1 LAYDANIRIGV
12 TGLDQL
18 NKAIGAVN
26 KLEKQLAR
34 RFEAALDTQQFD
46 RLGVTLDR
54 VAQAA
59 GRARANLNNVDVNNW
74 AELRGAVKRVVD
86 TLELQEGVQRK
97 INKELDIEIAKRNQ
111 LKTAVQANIAASRQS
126 REASNFGFGNAGDP
140 VAKSIARNQAKV
152 AAATAPGE
160 AVLAMNRLNEKEK
173 QYFVEVQRANEA
185 LYLRS
190 EIIKRLAQDQYARDR
205 AVSQDFGVN
214 PARALRPAG
223 VSDADVARRNADAA
237 RGRQANAEEENLS
250 AVERRIGLRNQE
262 TEIMNRQTALLKQ
275 QAIDEY
281 ARNKSLSRN
290 FGVKDP
296 ARALR
301 PAGVSDEQVIA
312 RNAEATRAKTLKDR
326 KEAFQIA
333 NREEQA
339 ELRINKVLERRQQLA
354 AGIKDKRAGA
364 GNLRQGAQ
372 GALIGGGFPLLFGQG
387 AGASVGGLL
396 GGGIGGAGFAG
407 GAFAGGIAG
416 SLLGTQFDKLKASA
430 LGLADALKAPSE
442 ALAAMEASGIKVSGA
457 LKNTVD
463 ALESTGRAA
472 EAQALVFAELER
484 LGGASYVQNLLE
496 LEEANKALQEEWSKL
511 SVQVQNELLP
521 AFITLT
527 ETFTALA
534 KVLRESQIVDI
545 ITRVASVINGIPRVG
560 AELLQGKGLGQAL
573 AIGGNQVASAF
584 NQDQKT
590 QRERQPG
597 PVDDTRQR
605 KALDEAIARQKEVLD
620 LQRRGED
627 LDRANSEF
635 ARDQAEKIFDLRKRA
650 ADYDREVA
658 RFRRDIEDKIAD
670 KQEENART
678 LAELTRQRRQNVIEQ
693 LDQTLEPA
701 GQISALQ
708 GGGRAA
714 SVDLA
719 REYIRTIAEGQ
730 ADLQEKEAKAKLDIA
745 KVQRDADRFSLD
757 VADKVKDFSDK
768 AADYA
773 KEVEKFKYETAKKVV
788 DLQRQ
793 AADYTYA
800 QWERVYKLA
809 ATVAEKSAAA
819 ADQGVSEPASNFT
832 SNASRGKAL
841 IGIGKRLGIS
851 PLDLALVIQAESGGN
866 PGIVG
871 GAGGN
876 YQGLIQFGPSERRQY
891 GYRRGMGFEEQLG
904 PGGPVENYLK
914 DRFRGA
920 GRSTQG
926 ASLLDLYTTVL
937 AGNPGANPDSRD
949 SFGNSARS
957 QVTKIQRER
966 ESVRQRYFTTSGPL
980 SVGPTAATAP
990 VSFPSAASV
999 AGSAPKAPSALPL
1012 TGVPSSL
1019 ARPDVSKLLGQYKD
1033 LNAES
1038 VRYLQDLQQT
1048 AREAAKL
1055 SEIAAKT
1062 KLDRANAALSQQFLQ
1077 PLLDANQ
1084 ALEDRA
1090 AYEREYGDLLKNGAL
1105 PALAE
1110 QLATADQLEKTQL
1123 RLLELE
1129 QSATQEA
1136 IKQTEAQ
1143 LARTDITVEQ
1153 RKEQEKI
1160 LAILQGQA
1168 AVLDQTRGTII
1179 QQSDQQRG
1187 QIQAAES
1194 PEARRQ
1200 RAINRYTERA
1210 NERNDP
1216 NRRLE
1221 TFLEAKSNLE
1231 DLTDPTNQIISAA
1244 NGIGD
1249 AFGNAFK
1256 DVASGSKSAQ
1266 EALSDMFTNI
1276 GASFLD
1282 MAAQILAQQLV
1293 LSILGAFGFGGGGGA
1308 GNLFG
1313 NNNILNSGIGAGFGA
1328 SFAGGGYTGSGSRSG
1343 GIDGQGGFPAI
1354 LHPQETV
1361 VDHTTA
1367 RPQLKPSGQMMA
1379 DGSASSEITYSGP
1392 VLRFNEQDYVSKG
1405 DIPRIVRASVVA
1417 TGREM
1422 RASVPFRRRAGV

>member
-1 LAYDANIRIGV
+1 VADYSANIRIGV

-18 NKAIGAVN
+18 NKTTDAVVKLSKLVQKRYQVAIDPNNDSAN
-26 KLEKQLAR
+26 KLDKIGVALNRVNALANK
-34 RFEAALDTQQFD
+34 
-46 RLGVTLDR
+46 
-54 VAQAA
+54 
-59 GRARANLNNVDVNNW
+59 ARSNLNKIDVNNW

-86 TLELQEGVQRK
+86 TLELQKGVQQK
-97 INKELDIEIAKRNQ
+97 INKELDLEIAKRNQ
-111 LKTAVQANIAASRQS
+111 LKTAVQSNIAASRQG
-126 REASNFGFGNAGDP
+126 REASNYGLGNAGDP
-140 VAKSIARNQAKV
+140 VAKSIRRQEERQARLRERALAGDPRQYAEPAFPGRPGSPQEAAGTFRAGISKLEERDKLNRELLEQGAVKELENIEKV
-152 AAATAPGE
+152 ATAGIAADNK
-160 AVLAMNRLNEKEK
+160 V
-173 QYFVEVQRANEA
+173 YANINA
-185 LYLRS
+185 LDDAYWK
-190 EIIKRLAQDQYARDR
+190 KRLANAERARK
-205 AVSQDFGVN
+205 AEELG
-214 PARALRPAG
+214 
-223 VSDADVARRNADAA
+223 ARRDATRVELDRSGRGRRRELDRTGGLSFDERLARRRPDIADAQGIATA
-237 RGRQANAEEENLS
+237 RS
-250 AVERRIGLRNQE
+250 AASKR
-262 TEIMNRQTALLKQ
+262 
-275 QAIDEY
+275 
-281 ARNKSLSRN
+281 
-290 FGVKDP
+290 
-296 ARALR
+296 
-301 PAGVSDEQVIA
+301 
-312 RNAEATRAKTLKDR
+312 
-326 KEAFQIA
+326 FQGI
-333 NREEQA
+333 
-339 ELRINKVLERRQQLA
+339 INSA
-354 AGIKDKRAGA
+354 A
-364 GNLRQGAQ
+364 
-372 GALIGGGFPLLFGQG
+372 IGGGFPLLFGQG
-387 AGASVGGLL
+387 AGASAGGLL
-396 GGGIGGAGFAG
+396 GGGLGGALGGAGGFAG
-407 GAFAGGIAG
+407 GIVG
-416 SLLGTQFDKLKASA
+416 SLIGTQFDKLKASA
-430 LGLADALKAPSE
+430 IGLADALKAPSE
-442 ALAAMEASGIKVSGA
+442 ALAAMEASGIKVGSA

-463 ALESTGRAA
+463 ALEATGRAA
-472 EAQALVFAELER
+472 EAQALVFAELEK
-484 LGGASYVQNLLE
+484 LGGTDYVQNLLE
-496 LEEANKALQEEWSKL
+496 LEEANKALQDQWSLL
-511 SVQVQNELLP
+511 SVAVQKELLP
-521 AFITLT
+521 WFIEFTNAAVVLAGVLK
-527 ETFTALA
+527 EAAPLLKVIGPALEAVFTAANPFGLLSLIKNGA
-534 KVLRESQIVDI
+534 GVVAGPGGVKKDDNKV
-545 ITRVASVINGIPRVG
+545 
-560 AELLQGKGLGQAL
+560 
-573 AIGGNQVASAF
+573 
-584 NQDQKT
+584 
-590 QRERQPG
+590 RQPQ

-627 LDRANSEF
+627 LARAGEDF
-635 ARDQAEKIFDLRKRA
+635 RRDQEEQIYNLRKKA

-658 RFRRDIEDKIAD
+658 KFRRDIEEKIFD
-670 KQEENART
+670 KQQENART

-693 LDQTLEPA
+693 LDQSLEPA

-719 REYIRTIAEGQ
+719 REYIRTLAEGQ
-730 ADLQEKEAKAKLDIA
+730 ADLQEKEAKSKLDIA
-745 KVQRDADRFSLD
+745 KVQRDADKFSLD

-809 ATVAEKSAAA
+809 ATAAEKSAAA
-819 ADQGVSEPASNFT
+819 ADQGISEPASNFT
-832 SNASRGKAL
+832 SNASRGQAL

-866 PGIVG
+866 PSIVG

-937 AGNPGANPDSRD
+937 AGNPGANPDARD

-957 QVTKIQRER
+957 QVAKIQRER

-980 SVGPTAATAP
+980 TTAPVAAATP

-999 AGSAPKAPSALPL
+999 AGPVPKAPSALPL

-1019 ARPDVSKLLGQYKD
+1019 ARPDVSKLLDQYKG

-1038 VRYLQDLQQT
+1038 VKYLQDLQET

-1062 KLDRANAALSQQFLQ
+1062 KLDRGNAELSQQFLQ

-1090 AYEREYGDLLKNGAL
+1090 AYEREYGDLLQNGAL

-1110 QLATADQLEKTQL
+1110 QLATADRLEKTQL

-1129 QSATQEA
+1129 QAATQEA
-1136 IKQTEAQ
+1136 IKQTKAQ

-1200 RAINRYTERA
+1200 RTLNEYNKRK
-1210 NERNDP
+1210 NEREDT
-1216 NRRLE
+1216 NRP
-1221 TFLEAKSNLE
+1221 FDQYMKAKADLE
-1231 DLTDPTNQIISAA
+1231 DLIDPLNQVMSATDALGNAF
-1244 NGIGD
+1244 GD
-1249 AFGNAFK
+1249 AFQSII
-1256 DVASGSKSAQ
+1256 SGSESADQ
-1266 EALSDMFTNI
+1266 ALKKMFANI
-1276 GASFLD
+1276 GSYFLN
-1282 MAAQILAQQLV
+1282 MAMQILAQQAMT
-1293 LSILGAFGFGGGGGA
+1293 SILKMISGGVGAAAGGGIAQTGGSVFSY
-1308 GNLFG
+1308 GG
-1313 NNNILNSGIGAGFGA
+1313 
-1328 SFAGGGYTGSGSRSG
+1328 SFAGGGYTGDGSRSG

-1361 VDHTTA
+1361 IDHTMA
-1367 RPQLKPSGQMMA
+1367 APLRPSGQMMGGGDMA
-1379 DGSASSEITYSGP
+1379 TPEINYSGA
-1392 VLRFNEQDYVSKG
+1392 VLNFNSTEYVMKK
-1405 DIPRIVRASVVA
+1405 DVPRIIAAGTAA
-1417 TGREM
+1417 TGSKM
-1422 RASVPFRRRAGV
+1422 RNSVAFRKRTGI